1 MFENLLKLVQE
12 HAGEAIVN
20 NPAIPNENNNAA
32 IQVAGNGI
40 VDHLQNLAS
49 NGGIEKVIGL
59 FNNSENKGQEVNAI
73 SNNVAEKLMNQFGID
88 NGAASSIVQNLIPKV
103 MDQFVNKTNDA
114 NDKSFDLQDI
124 IGSLTGGNQGE
135 GGLMDKLKGMF

>member
-1 MFENLLKLVQE
+1 MFDNLLKLVQE

-32 IQVAGNGI
+32 IQVASNGI
-40 VDHLQNLAS
+40 VNHLQNLAS

-59 FNNSENKGQEVNAI
+59 FNNSESKGQEVNAI
-73 SNNVAEKLMNQFGID
+73 SNNVTEKLMKQFGID
-88 NGAASSIVQNLIPKV
+88 NAAASSIVQNLIPKV

-114 NDKSFDLQDI
+114 NDNSFDLQNI
-124 IGSLTGGNQGE
+124 ISSLTGGNQA
-135 GGLMDKLKGMF
+135 GGLIDKLKGMF